1 LESREGQFRQAGWLH
16 KYRPGRN
23 ARLGQSE
30 RGSVAVSAT
39 RGSRRTAL
47 PIGGCHMTRM
57 IRFSAPILTLGVLFA
72 LPAQAEDTM
81 KKDDMH
87 MSKPEHHMKK
97 GAMMHKDNMMHKDS
111 MMKKDTIM
119 KDDTQK

>member
-1 LESREGQFRQAGWLH
+1 
-16 KYRPGRN
+16 
-23 ARLGQSE
+23 
-30 RGSVAVSAT
+30 VAVSAT
-39 RGSRRTAL
+39 RGSRPAAL

-57 IRFSAPILTLGVLFA
+57 IKFSAPILTLGVLFS

-81 KKDDMH
+81 MKKDEMH
-87 MSKPEHHMKK
+87 MSKPAHHTKK

-111 MMKKDTIM
+111 MMKKDTMM

>member
-1 LESREGQFRQAGWLH
+1 
-16 KYRPGRN
+16 
-23 ARLGQSE
+23 
-30 RGSVAVSAT
+30 
-39 RGSRRTAL
+39 
-47 PIGGCHMTRM
+47 MTRM

-111 MMKKDTIM
+111 MMKKDTMM